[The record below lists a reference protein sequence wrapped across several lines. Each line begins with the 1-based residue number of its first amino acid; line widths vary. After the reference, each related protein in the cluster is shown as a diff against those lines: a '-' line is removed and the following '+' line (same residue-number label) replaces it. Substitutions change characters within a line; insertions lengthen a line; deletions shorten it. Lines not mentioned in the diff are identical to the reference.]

1 MINKNNIGQ
10 FIWLGYHKKSK
21 RRGGQKLVG
30 SMYNVYTKA
39 KTMLEP
45 YQNDKG
51 QHCAGISTKLTNI
64 SQMGPPGFL
73 KLLIFITQLKHIRR
87 LIISI
92 LTLTTTAISGR
103 F

>member
-21 RRGGQKLVG
+21 RRNGQKLVG

-45 YQNDKG
+45 YQNDNG
-51 QHCAGISTKLTNI
+51 QHCAGISTKLMNI
-64 SQMGPPGFL
+64 SQ
-73 KLLIFITQLKHIRR
+73 LLYL
-87 LIISI
+87 L
-92 LTLTTTAISGR
+92 LD
-103 F
+103 